1 MLRMSKL
8 LKKPLNSFSWIFCFV
23 YHYFK
28 LTAFRLHVPTVC
40 PRSPP
45 NSNNFQGVFLLE
57 FAILC
62 NSRMLSSLNLGKT
75 LLKRTRILAAP
86 TSLLSTAELGY
97 KRRPQEGQLSSQQLN
112 FAIVASSVPRLPVCI
127 RSEKTYNLKQSFLYL
142 KKKLFVKMASRIRL
156 NFHSES
162 EALIN
167 KQINMELHAS
177 YCYMAMVSWPQISRK
192 SFNDIIC
199 TDFWLICVR

>member
-1 MLRMSKL
+1 MN
-8 LKKPLNSFSWIFCFV
+8 LKKNLYLRNALKYAFVHQSPRPCCFFQLLGSCKVLKSFKELHKNVENVKIAQKTIKSFSWIFCFV

-40 PRSPP
+40 PLSPP

-127 RSEKTYNLKQSFLYL
+127 RSEKTYNLKSHSYI
-142 KKKLFVKMASRIRL
+142 KKKTFRQDG
-156 NFHSES
+156 F
-162 EALIN
+162 
-167 KQINMELHAS
+167 S
-177 YCYMAMVSWPQISRK
+177 YQ
-192 SFNDIIC
+192 
-199 TDFWLICVR
+199 T